1 MKQESRL
8 TIGIARCAALV
19 SLASLAALAS
29 VSGGEGLAQEPPKSP
44 DQRHDKGVIERIE
57 RDREA
62 VMTGQFFTYDPAGR
76 RDPFESLVRAQ
87 PVVKGKRPKGIA
99 GMLVTEIDLLGVATD
114 TAGNEIALFRGS
126 DNRGYVLHE
135 GDVVYDARLISID
148 LRAGTVVFRQEV
160 DDPRRI
166 KPYRDVV
173 KRLRPETGKQAAQE
187 DDEMEEGS

>member
-1 MKQESRL
+1 MRHDSRL
-8 TIGIARCAALV
+8 TVAFARLTALI
-19 SLASLAALAS
+19 SLASLAALAG

-44 DQRHDKGVIERIE
+44 AERQDRGVIERID
-57 RDREA
+57 RDSEA
-62 VMTGQFFTYDPAGR
+62 VITGQFFTYEPAGR

-114 TAGNEIALFRGS
+114 TVGNEIALFRGS

-148 LRAGTVVFRQEV
+148 LGAGTVVFRQEV

-173 KRLRPETGKQAAQE
+173 KRLRPESGQQVAQE